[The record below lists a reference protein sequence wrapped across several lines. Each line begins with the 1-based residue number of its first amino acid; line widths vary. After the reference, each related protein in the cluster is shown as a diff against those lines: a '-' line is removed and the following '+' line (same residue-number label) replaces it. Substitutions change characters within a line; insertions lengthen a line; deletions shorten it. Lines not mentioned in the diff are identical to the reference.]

1 MVRRARATQPSPGN
15 IEEDENKAK
24 AKLRK
29 TVLDLLKRGQVSRA
43 VRRICS
49 NGLASLEDPQ
59 VQAALQAKYPDRGRD
74 LPTHVTKG
82 QCMDKLDGL
91 KEKLIALDSGL
102 APGFGG
108 LRNEHLRC
116 LAEVWEEDKMECLET
131 FSLRYLN
138 GELPP
143 WFFKVWGSVSTFPL
157 FKNLLRDALRPVG
170 VKSSLIRSLHKQ
182 VVVQNRGA
190 LTEFLEPEQLAL
202 SKAGG
207 SKLVH

>member
-1 MVRRARATQPSPGN
+1 MVREDWSSVLALLQSDKDVQRQRGGRRGRNDRREQGN
-15 IEEDENKAK
+15 IEEDEIKAK

-59 VQAALQAKYPDRGRD
+59 VQAALQAKYPARGRD

-91 KEKLIALDSGL
+91 KEKLMALDPRV

-116 LAEVWEEDKMECLET
+116 LAEVWEEDEMECLET

-138 GELPP
+138 GDLPP
-143 WFFKVWGSVSTFPL
+143 SVGLCVYFPP
-157 FKNLLRDALRPVG
+157 F
-170 VKSSLIRSLHKQ
+170 Q
-182 VVVQNRGA
+182 
-190 LTEFLEPEQLAL
+190 EPSERCSEA
-202 SKAGG
+202 SWC
-207 SKLVH
+207 